1 MITSR
6 SNPKVQT
13 VRSLLSRRS
22 ERQKAGAFVVE
33 GVRLTEEA
41 LASGWETQQVLYSAD
56 LSERGQALLEGF
68 GRQGAE
74 VEEVSPDV
82 LKSLADTETPQGILA
97 VVRRQTPVLPAEPD
111 YLLVID
117 QLRDPGN
124 LGTILRTAASAGVQ
138 GVLLTPGT
146 TDAFAPKV
154 VRAGMGAHFHLPIV
168 EMSPAEI
175 IAYCKRDRRPGLGLY
190 LAESG
195 GGRAC
200 WEADF
205 RRPLAL
211 VIGGEAEGA
220 GEELRRAVDEPVTI
234 PMPGQAESLNAA
246 IAAAILIYEVVR
258 QRSTSHR

>member
-1 MITSR
+1 
-6 SNPKVQT
+6 
-13 VRSLLSRRS
+13 RR
-22 ERQKAGAFVVE
+22 
-33 GVRLTEEA
+33 
-41 LASGWETQQVLYSAD
+41 
-56 LSERGQALLEGF
+56 
-68 GRQGAE
+68 
-74 VEEVSPDV
+74 P
-82 LKSLADTETPQGILA
+82 
-97 VVRRQTPVLPAEPD
+97 PVLPAEPD

-138 GVLLTPGT
+138 GMLLTPGT

-175 IAYCKRDRRPGLGLY
+175 ITYCKRDHQPGLGLY

-220 GEELRRAVDEPVTI
+220 GEELRQAVDEPVTI